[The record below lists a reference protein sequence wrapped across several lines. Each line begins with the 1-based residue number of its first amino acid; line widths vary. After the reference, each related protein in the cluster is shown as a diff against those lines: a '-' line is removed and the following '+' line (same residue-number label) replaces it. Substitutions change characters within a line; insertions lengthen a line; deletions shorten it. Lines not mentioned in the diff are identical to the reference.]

1 MADTALLVGAT
12 GLVGG
17 ECLELLLNHP
27 DYDYVRTLT
36 RRPLD
41 VVHAKLEASVL
52 SFDDLEQH
60 RDLIRGDHVFSALGS
75 TIKKAGS
82 RERIRTIDHDYPL
95 ELARIAREHGATH
108 LSLVSALGA
117 DSGSRVFYNRVK
129 GELEDDVRGLGYPSL
144 AILRP
149 SVIGGAR
156 AERRLGE
163 SVAKALGLLLPG
175 RARTVRAADIARVMV
190 LLALEQEQEWRV
202 IESEQI
208 RRMART

>member
-17 ECLELLLNHP
+17 ECLKLLLEHP
-27 DYDYVRTLT
+27 GYDRVRTLS
-36 RRPLD
+36 RRPLEVD
-41 VVHAKLEASVL
+41 HAKLEASVL
-52 SFDDLEQH
+52 AFDDLARH
-60 RDLIRGDHVFSALGS
+60 RALIRADHVFCALGS

-82 RERIRTIDHDYPL
+82 QERFRTIDHDYPL

-108 LSLVSALGA
+108 FSLVSAFGA
-117 DSGSRVFYNRVK
+117 HRESRMFYNRVK
-129 GELEDDVRGLGYPSL
+129 GELEDDIRGLRYPSL

-156 AERRLGE
+156 NERRLGE
-163 SVAKALGLLLPG
+163 SLGRVLGLLLPG

-190 LLALEQEQEWRV
+190 LLAREQEQEWRV